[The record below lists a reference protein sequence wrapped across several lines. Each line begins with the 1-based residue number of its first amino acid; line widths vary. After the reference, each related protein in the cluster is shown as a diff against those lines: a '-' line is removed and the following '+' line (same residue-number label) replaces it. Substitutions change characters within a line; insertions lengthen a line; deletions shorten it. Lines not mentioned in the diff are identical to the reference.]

1 MVTTAMIKS
10 TSVLRLLLLAVVV
23 ALVVSCNNDTDPAA
37 DVAGTVTVRDV
48 ANATPL
54 TGPDAR
60 VDTLVLKYAAGDTFQ
75 YRAIQIST
83 GGADTAF
90 MEQRSTHVYTKRVKA
105 VRGDGTF
112 EIGMTFDTIKV
123 DVVAKNNRTG
133 AVLQEQHFTSADS
146 AQRSNPAYA
155 QFAALIG
162 EEVTILLRPNATIQE
177 ISGVSS
183 IVNKIIGKQQ
193 VPVDVQAQYARQI
206 ELAVYA
212 SFVEQEYLRF
222 PVNGVDSTGGWSTSN
237 SAPILNN
244 VFVAKSTASYRIAGV
259 KKVKGRRVADV
270 AATLS
275 GTVTTGDIPKGSTL
289 RVTMGKSEITG
300 SGRTIVDLDKGYT
313 ISKSTD
319 LATDLQATITNT
331 ANAQSQKMAQR
342 TTMRTTV
349 ELLR

>member
-1 MVTTAMIKS
+1 
-10 TSVLRLLLLAVVV
+10 
-23 ALVVSCNNDTDPAA
+23 
-37 DVAGTVTVRDV
+37 
-48 ANATPL
+48 
-54 TGPDAR
+54 
-60 VDTLVLKYAAGDTFQ
+60 
-75 YRAIQIST
+75 
-83 GGADTAF
+83 
-90 MEQRSTHVYTKRVKA
+90 MEQRSTHVYTKRVKS

-133 AVLQEQHFTSADS
+133 AVLQEQHFSSADS
-146 AQRSNPAYA
+146 AQRNDPAFA
-155 QFAALIG
+155 QFSALIG

-183 IVNKIIGKQQ
+183 IVNKIVGKQQ
-193 VPVDVQAQYARQI
+193 VPMEVQGQYARQI

-222 PVNGVDSTGGWSTSN
+222 PVNGVDSTGGWTTSN

-259 KKVKGRRVADV
+259 KMVKGRRVADV
-270 AATLS
+270 SASLS
-275 GTVTTGDIPKGSTL
+275 GSVATGDMPKGASI
-289 RVTMGKSEITG
+289 RVTMGTSEIVG
-300 SGRTIVDLDKGYT
+300 KGRTIVDLDKGFT
-313 ISKSTD
+313 ISKSTE
-319 LATDLQATITNT
+319 LTTNLQATITNT
-331 ANAQSQKMAQR
+331 ANSQSQKMAQR